1 MNSACLW
8 IVTALYL
15 VQAVISFNPA
25 MPAASVIMLG
35 YVVANLGL
43 IWQLNS
49 GAA

>member
-1 MNSACLW
+1 MNSLCLW
-8 IVTALYL
+8 IVSALYL
-15 VQAVISFNPA
+15 IQAAVSYSNS

-43 IWQLNS
+43 IWAIHT